1 MILVLFVFLLQFTIF
16 FPFLFFF
23 FFKKIMCIIIHQVVL
38 CGCRI
43 QMAWQMEPGRLVK
56 MSQTHPSLKHS
67 IGNLNKTKDLKFY
80 GLQRVVSCKVHVQTH
95 GWLWFLEGNF
105 LYCYVAICALF
116 NGLTLKKTCQILMTR
131 KFNSDFPLLSCFFC
145 TSLVEAGLGNE
156 GNSSCRSRS
165 VLFLEMGKY
174 FIFHMAKLNQSHY
187 FINMFF
193 CRGKFFS
200 DINKNNNLIRSFTK

>member
-23 FFKKIMCIIIHQVVL
+23 FFKKILCIIIHQVVL

-131 KFNSDFPLLSCFFC
+131 KFNSDFPLLSCFFSYL
-145 TSLVEAGLGNE
+145 T
-156 GNSSCRSRS
+156 CRSWTW
-165 VLFLEMGKY
+165 KW
-174 FIFHMAKLNQSHY
+174 
-187 FINMFF
+187 
-193 CRGKFFS
+193 GKFFLQES
-200 DINKNNNLIRSFTK
+200 KCPFLGNGEIFYFSYGKT